1 MTSDTRD
8 THDGSADVAG
18 HNAHPRTS
26 ERADGPSARKC
37 LVSANE
43 LAELS
48 SEPLEAL
55 GRATS
60 VRERASERASMSAAQ
75 DAQAAPVRLKRL
87 EEMLAEGTAPGCLSL
102 ETLLDLLLCVSSEC
116 ANCPLKR
123 EKHVTDFLDWG
134 KKEPDRTEP
143 NRTESPH
150 SPAWPG
156 SRTRDVGRGTW
167 GAAGWVARLFGK
179 AFTRFLKDAFEG
191 HNKLVGL
198 IPSKINSKP
207 KLDFG

>member
-26 ERADGPSARKC
+26 ERADGPPARKC

-143 NRTESPH
+143 NRIAALPGLARESD
-150 SPAWPG
+150 AGRGTW
-156 SRTRDVGRGTW
+156 DVGRG
-167 GAAGWVARLFGK
+167 RLGS
-179 AFTRFLKDAFEG
+179 AFVWKSLHAVPQRCL
-191 HNKLVGL
+191 
-198 IPSKINSKP
+198 
-207 KLDFG
+207 